1 MQPPETTE
9 QDRNRRNSV
18 EKQLIEKLPELIYA
32 QKNNLRHTHTHT
44 LSKKSR
50 NFDYSHP
57 ARTTGPA
64 QLSASIYTGINF
76 RTKPAY

>member
-44 LSKKSR
+44 IEQKQKL
-50 NFDYSHP
+50 
-57 ARTTGPA
+57 
-64 QLSASIYTGINF
+64 
-76 RTKPAY
+76 